1 VSQSTSSD
9 HDSEQAVAPSLD
21 DEVISKLDCDDE
33 TRADIRKLREIIR
46 EYGDAVVAMSG
57 GVDSGVVAAISK
69 ATLADRAV
77 AVTGVGQAVSQSELG
92 DCQGIVKQIGIR
104 HVVLTTREI
113 ENPNYVRNTPNRCYF
128 CKDTLYKTI
137 GDWAISNGFRTLV
150 SGTNQDDLGDY
161 RPGLKAAAEH
171 QVRAPL
177 AEAGLGKTRVRSIAR
192 ALQLTVADKPASPCL
207 ASRIAYGQLVTP
219 ENLRRVE
226 SMESLL
232 HSLGFHDVRA
242 RVHGEQL
249 LRLELHQV
257 DWNKILDP
265 VTRETINAAAKQH
278 GFLFVTMDLTGRQSG
293 SLNRVLPI
301 LSQ

>member
-1 VSQSTSSD
+1 MSESTFP
-9 HDSEQAVAPSLD
+9 HHKTKQAVALNLNN
-21 DEVISKLDCDDE
+21 EVLLELDCNEE
-33 TRADIRKLREIIR
+33 TRSDIRRLRDIILG
-46 EYGDAVVAMSG
+46 YGDAVVAMSG
-57 GVDSGVVAAISK
+57 GVDSAVVAAIAR

-77 AVTGVGQAVSQSELG
+77 AVTGVGQAVSQAELS
-92 DCQGIVKQIGIR
+92 DCQSVVKQIGIR
-104 HVVLTTREI
+104 HVVVTTREI
-113 ENPNYVRNTPNRCYF
+113 ENPNYVRNAPDRCYF

-137 GDWAISNGFRTLV
+137 SEWAISNGFRTLV

-177 AEAGLGKTRVRSIAR
+177 VEAGIGKTRVRAIAR
-192 ALQLTVADKPASPCL
+192 ALHLIVAEKPASPCL

-226 SMESLL
+226 AMESLL
-232 HSLGFHDVRA
+232 HSLGFQDVRA

-249 LRLELHQV
+249 LRLELHLD
-257 DWNKILDP
+257 DWNRILDP
-265 VTRETINAAAKQH
+265 TTRETINEAAKRH
-278 GFLFVTMDLTGRQSG
+278 GFLFITMDLSGRQSG

-301 LSQ
+301 LH